1 MVIIGIIIALIII
14 GFVVKSYSPH
24 NRSLESYWGLQIPS
38 DFKEVYYTSIVGFHG
53 DGFRYTIFE
62 TRNDVHLSFIKVFYN
77 QQNKTIEDF
86 IDRVIDN
93 LAVTEDKKPPINQPY
108 YWWVISGDKYYN
120 NTLVIVYI
128 PKDKMYYFFEE
139 FQ

>member
-62 TRNDVHLSFIKVFYN
+62 THNDVHLSFIKVF
-77 QQNKTIEDF
+77 
-86 IDRVIDN
+86 
-93 LAVTEDKKPPINQPY
+93 Y